1 MKKPILLLVLLISCV
16 VSSFGQGT
24 VRGKIIDTNGETLI
38 GVTVMLKNNRAVG
51 TSSDFD
57 GNYSLT
63 FKDAGPQVVV
73 FTYVS
78 YKTQEITLNPA
89 GKVVVKD
96 IIME

>member
-1 MKKPILLLVLLISCV
+1 MKKPILLFFLLISCV
-16 VSSFGQGT
+16 ISSFGQGT
-24 VRGKIIDTNGETLI
+24 IRGKIIDTNGETLI

-78 YKTQEITLNPA
+78 YKNQEITINPA
-89 GKVVVKD
+89 GKVVIKD
-96 IIME
+96 IIM

>member
-1 MKKPILLLVLLISCV
+1 MKKPILLFLILISCV

-24 VRGKIIDTNGETLI
+24 IRGKIIDTNGETLI

-73 FTYVS
+73 FTYVRDRKS
-78 YKTQEITLNPA
+78 TRLNSSHEWISRMPSSA
-89 GKVVVKD
+89 
-96 IIME
+96 